1 MSIHRVRKRRARR
14 GVSLRG
20 ALALGVLFAAVVVG
34 WLYWRQGR
42 VEPLVVSGFVEADQV
57 RVGSRV
63 GGRVTEVLV
72 SEGQRVTAGQTL
84 FRIDPFDLR
93 QQLAAA
99 QAELARAEAEHA
111 RLKAGFRPEEVS
123 EARARRDQAAAA
135 LAKLKAG
142 SRRQEI
148 DIARARVASAKAT
161 LTLAES
167 EHARVMRLSRDAQ
180 AAQIELERVVRAL
193 KLATAEAAAA
203 EHELSLLEEGTRK
216 EDIAGAEAALAG
228 AEATLAMLERGYR
241 VEDVARA
248 AAAVDAARAQAAAIE
263 VRLGELTVTSPAAC
277 IVEAID
283 LHPGD
288 LVTANAPSVT
298 LINYARLWV
307 RTYVPQARLDA
318 VRLDGPAWVSSVAGG
333 PGRYEGRVTFIA
345 TEAEFTPRNVQ
356 TPQERGEQVFR
367 IKVTLNDATVPLRV
381 GTAVDVHF
389 DAGDR

>member
-1 MSIHRVRKRRARR
+1 MAVHRLREWRASP
-14 GVSLRG
+14 GVSLTVT
-20 ALALGVLFAAVVVG
+20 LALVVLFAAVVVG

-42 VEPLVVSGFVEADQV
+42 AAPLVVSGFVEADQI

-72 SEGQRVTAGQTL
+72 SEGQRVSAGQVL
-84 FRIDPFDLR
+84 YRIDPFDLR
-93 QQLAAA
+93 QQWAAS

-111 RLKAGFRPEEVS
+111 RLKAGYRPEEVS
-123 EARARRDQAAAA
+123 EARARRDQAAAV
-135 LAKLKAG
+135 LSKLKAG
-142 SRRQEI
+142 PRRQEI
-148 DIARARVASAKAT
+148 EIARARVASAKAA

-167 EHARVMRLSRDAQ
+167 EHARLTRLSRDAQ

-193 KLATAEAAAA
+193 KQATADATAA
-203 EHELSLLEEGTRK
+203 EQELSLLEEGTRK

-228 AEATLAMLERGYR
+228 AEAALSMLERGYR

-277 IVEAID
+277 VVEAID

-298 LINYARLWV
+298 LIDDARLWV

-318 VRLDGPAWVSSVAGG
+318 VRLGGPTRVSSVVGGAG
-333 PGRYEGRVTFIA
+333 RFEGRVTFIA

-389 DAGDR
+389 DSGER